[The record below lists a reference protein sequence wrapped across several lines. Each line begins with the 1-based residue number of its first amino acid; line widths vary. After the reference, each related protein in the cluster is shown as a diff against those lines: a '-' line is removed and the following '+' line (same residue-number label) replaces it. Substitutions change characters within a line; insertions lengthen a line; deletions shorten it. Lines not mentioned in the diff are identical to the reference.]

1 MLFHSPPFFA
11 FFAVYFLL
19 QLAIPIRYRLWL
31 VLAGGT
37 IFYAYWNPW
46 LLWLPH
52 LLALTGWAGALWVSA
67 SSERNGRRRRL
78 LIAASLLLAPLL
90 FFKYTSF
97 VYREII
103 EPMLGTPD
111 WSLGLPLP
119 LGISFVTFTM
129 LAYLID
135 CYRGVYPVEARPQM
149 VSGYMVFFP
158 HLIAGPILRP
168 RELMP
173 QLDRP
178 RRALDVNAT
187 LGVLIFTVGLVKKV
201 IFAGQ
206 LADPVGQV
214 YAGGN
219 GLSALDH
226 LLAIYGFS
234 LQIYCDFSGYTDMAI
249 GLALLLGVKLPNNFA
264 RPYAAASVAEFWR
277 RWHRTLS
284 FWFRD
289 YVYIPLGGNRGG
301 RWKTARNVMITLLVC
316 GLWHGAAW
324 TYLAFGA
331 VQGLLLIGY
340 RTFNEART
348 SLPRVKSLTW
358 VLDTLPGT
366 VACVAVTFLTFCVS
380 LVIFR
385 ATSFATAGTVF
396 RHLVV
401 RTGGLGLPM
410 HSNGLWY
417 TLVLVILAHLAGR
430 FGAWRRLQ
438 ERLPA
443 PVLGG
448 AYAAALTA
456 ALLFAP
462 DTGTAFIYFQF

>member
-11 FFAVYFLL
+11 FFAVYFIL

-37 IFYAYWNPW
+37 VFYAYWNPW

-52 LLALTGWAGALWVSA
+52 VLALMGWAGALWVGA
-67 SSERNGRRRRL
+67 GAERNSRRTRL

-90 FFKYTSF
+90 FFKYTTF
-97 VYREII
+97 LYQEIVQ
-103 EPMLGTPD
+103 PVLGTPD

-135 CYRGVYPVEARPQM
+135 CYRGVYPLEARPQM
-149 VSGYMVFFP
+149 VSAYTVFFP

-178 RRALDVNAT
+178 RSALDVNGT
-187 LGVLIFTVGLVKKV
+187 LGVLIFTIGLVKKV
-201 IFAGQ
+201 IFASQ
-206 LADPVGQV
+206 LADPVGHV
-214 YAGGN
+214 YAGGDS
-219 GLSALDH
+219 LSALDY

-249 GLALLLGVKLPNNFA
+249 GLALLLGVKLPNNFD

-289 YVYIPLGGNRGG
+289 YVYIPLGGNRGSPG
-301 RWKTARNVMITLLVC
+301 RRLRNVMITMVLA
-316 GLWHGAAW
+316 GLWHGASW
-324 TYLAFGA
+324 TFALWGA
-331 VQGLLLIGY
+331 LHGACIVVNHRL
-340 RTFNEART
+340 RART
-348 SLPRVKSLTW
+348 ERA
-358 VLDTLPGT
+358 PGT
-366 VACVAVTFLTFCVS
+366 LMRWAAVILTFHVVT
-380 LVIFR
+380 LAWILFR
-385 ATSFATAGTVF
+385 APDLQTS
-396 RHLVV
+396 
-401 RTGGLGLPM
+401 
-410 HSNGLWY
+410 
-417 TLVLVILAHLAGR
+417 
-430 FGAWRRLQ
+430 WR
-438 ERLPA
+438 
-443 PVLGG
+443 VLGG
-448 AYAAALTA
+448 VVVAPLGDPTIFLSRNGYSLVLLALFLLSHRFDTHTRLRLLATRARRSLLWPAVALTWTA
-456 ALLFAP
+456 AVALDA
-462 DTGTAFIYFQF
+462 GSSAKFIYFDF

>member
-37 IFYAYWNPW
+37 VFYAYWNPW
-46 LLWLPH
+46 LLWLPY
-52 LLALTGWAGALWVSA
+52 LLALMGWAGALWVSA
-67 SSERNGRRRRL
+67 SERNGRRRRL
-78 LIAASLLLAPLL
+78 VIAASLLLGPLL

-103 EPMLGTPD
+103 APMLGTPD

-149 VSGYMVFFP
+149 VSAYMVFFP

-178 RRALDVNAT
+178 RRALDINAT

-249 GLALLLGVKLPNNFA
+249 GLALLLGVKLPNNFT

-289 YVYIPLGGNRGG
+289 YVYIPLGGNRG
-301 RWKTARNVMITLLVC
+301 TAVRRLRNVMVTMVLA
-316 GLWHGAAW
+316 GLWHGASW
-324 TYLAFGA
+324 TFALWGA
-331 VQGLLLIGY
+331 VHGACIIVNHRRRARIRRAPGTLMRWAAVIVTFHVVTVAWILFRAPDLQTSWRVLSGVVTAPLGDPTVFLSRNGYSVVLLALFLLSH
-340 RTFNEART
+340 RFDTHARLRLLVMRSRR
-348 SLPRVKSLTW
+348 SLLWPALALTW
-358 VLDTLPGT
+358 
-366 VACVAVTFLTFCVS
+366 
-380 LVIFR
+380 
-385 ATSFATAGTVF
+385 
-396 RHLVV
+396 
-401 RTGGLGLPM
+401 
-410 HSNGLWY
+410 
-417 TLVLVILAHLAGR
+417 
-430 FGAWRRLQ
+430 
-438 ERLPA
+438 
-443 PVLGG
+443 
-448 AYAAALTA
+448 AAAV
-456 ALLFAP
+456 ALDA
-462 DTGTAFIYFQF
+462 GSSAKFIYFDF